1 MITENDFLFLDQNGF
16 WDAINN
22 KFFLELWAPINAW
35 KEKWPNIQN
44 PVLESLLYAS
54 SCYFLKN
61 STLSSRNPEFFKS
74 FSTEDSL
81 MLFQSREKIKHV
93 GLRSLLLDALWQ
105 YRKLGKNNYSA
116 AIEAFEGYKESI
128 KEMEKEISTNDPTHD
143 YEYERLLE
151 HMCGLAL
158 SIDYPEGKKYIFEK
172 GESLSSLP
180 FSEENKH
187 FIIIGFNL
195 LLRIHLS
202 NEKIK
207 IIIQKI
213 LELVDNNVG
222 EYLLKNEYYQIAL
235 SFAKQIKDN
244 KLKLDIRTR
253 IAENFLNEADQC
265 TDGFQKAHAIQQAIE
280 AYRKIPGSENKWKPL
295 MHQFEEASANGL
307 ATFKFASFSVPL
319 DPKGTIQ
326 QQAEQIK
333 TKLAN
338 TSLDNKLLFLASQLS
353 LPSEENII
361 ESLPAPGLEEMITS
375 QIYNSKGQ
383 VIRIFSGET
392 NRERAAFYR
401 VLDIYW
407 TQLYLAILFPIFQSV
422 QEEHYITPQ
431 DFIPYCRYNP
441 FVPEGHEALYALG
454 FSNWF
459 SGKHVE
465 AISILVPL
473 LENSL
478 RETISRLNPDIPV
491 FKLRNG
497 TCEDIIDMQGLLD
510 ACKKQNVHKDI
521 IFNLEILLLEKSN
534 NIRNNIAHGKYN
546 YDDFQSIKV
555 QILLWIIFWFV
566 MYPWVLAKQANK

>member
-35 KEKWPNIQN
+35 KEKWPDIQN
-44 PVLESLLYAS
+44 PVFEALLSAAQYHVGANKSLGHINS
-54 SCYFLKN
+54 GYFQM
-61 STLSSRNPEFFKS
+61 LSQENAVI
-74 FSTEDSL
+74 
-81 MLFQSREKIKHV
+81 LFQNKERIKHI

-105 YRKLGKNNYSA
+105 YRKLGKDNYKA
-116 AIEAFEGYKESI
+116 NIKAFEGYKEAI
-128 KEMEKEISTNDPTHD
+128 KEMEKEIFSHNVTHD
-143 YEYERLLE
+143 YEYEMILE
-151 HMCGLAL
+151 HMCLLAL
-158 SIDYPEGKKYIFEK
+158 RINYGEGKKYIVEK
-172 GESLSSLP
+172 GEFLSSLAY
-180 FSEENKH
+180 SKENNPL
-187 FIIIGFNL
+187 IIIGLHL
-195 LLRIHLS
+195 LLKNSLS
-202 NEKIK
+202 EDKIRN
-207 IIIQKI
+207 IIQKI
-213 LELVDNNVG
+213 LALVDDQIN
-222 EYLLKNEYYQIAL
+222 EFLLKRTYYDMAL
-235 SFAKQIKDN
+235 SFARQIRDKQLIVS
-244 KLKLDIRTR
+244 IQTQ
-253 IAENFLNEADQC
+253 IAANFNLEAEQC
-265 TDGFQKAHAIQQAIE
+265 PDEFQKAQLFQQAIE
-280 AYRKIPGSENKWKPL
+280 AYRRIPGSERIWKPL
-295 MHQFEEASANGL
+295 MNKFAEASANGL

-319 DPKGTIQ
+319 DPKGTLQ

-361 ESLPAPGLEEMITS
+361 ESLPTPGLEEIITS
-375 QIYNSKGQ
+375 KIYNSKGQ
-383 VIRIFSGET
+383 VVRIFSGET

-401 VLDIYW
+401 ILDIYW
-407 TQLYLAILFPIFQSV
+407 AQLYLAILFPTFQSV
-422 QEEHYITPQ
+422 QEEHYITSQ

-441 FVPEGHEALYALG
+441 FVPEGYETLYALG

-459 SGKHVE
+459 SGKHIE

-491 FKLRNG
+491 FKLRDG
-497 TCEDIIDMQGLLD
+497 TCEDIIDMQGLLE
-510 ACKKQNVHKDI
+510 ACKKQNVRKYI
-521 IFNLEILLLEKSN
+521 IFNLEMLLLEKSN

-566 MYPWVLAKQANK
+566 MYPWVLAKQANQ

>member
-22 KFFLELWAPINAW
+22 KFFLELWVPINAW
-35 KEKWPNIQN
+35 KEKWPDIQN
-44 PVLESLLYAS
+44 PVFEALLSAAHFHVRANKSLAHMNS
-54 SCYFLKN
+54 GYFQM
-61 STLSSRNPEFFKS
+61 LSQENAFI
-74 FSTEDSL
+74 
-81 MLFQSREKIKHV
+81 LFQNNERIKHI

-105 YRKLGKNNYSA
+105 YRKLGKDSYKAN
-116 AIEAFEGYKESI
+116 IKAFEGYKEAI
-128 KEMEKEISTNDPTHD
+128 KEMEKKIFSHNETHD
-143 YEYERLLE
+143 YEYEMILE
-151 HMCGLAL
+151 HMCLLAL
-158 SIDYPEGKKYIFEK
+158 SIDYKEGKKYIIEK
-172 GESLSSLP
+172 GEFLRSLP
-180 FSEENKH
+180 YSKENNPR
-187 FIIIGFNL
+187 IIIGL
-195 LLRIHLS
+195 KL
-202 NEKIK
+202 
-207 IIIQKI
+207 
-213 LELVDNNVG
+213 
-222 EYLLKNEYYQIAL
+222 LLKNSLPQKQVLDIINMINELINNHIEDFLLKQKYYEIAL
-235 SFAKQIKDN
+235 SFAKQIREQTLMLNIKN
-244 KLKLDIRTR
+244 R
-253 IAENFLNEADQC
+253 IAENFLQEAELCQNHLR
-265 TDGFQKAHAIQQAIE
+265 KAHIIQQAIE
-280 AYRKIPGSENKWKPL
+280 AYRRIPGSEHIWKPL
-295 MHQFEEASANGL
+295 MNKFAEASATGL

-319 DPKGTIQ
+319 DPEGTLQ
-326 QQAEQIK
+326 KQAEQIK

-338 TSLDNKLLFLASQLS
+338 TLLDNKLLFLASQLS

-361 ESLPAPGLEEMITS
+361 KSLPTPGLEEMITS

-407 TQLYLAILFPIFQSV
+407 TQLYLAILFPTFQSV